1 MVKTENITR
10 QGKELVYTYSDMG
23 YMLQDTADGA
33 LYVEAYNPIESGR
46 EYIEVI
52 NEEEATE
59 AVYIGMLR
67 ALGVEI

>member
-1 MVKTENITR
+1 MIKSEKITR
-10 QGKELVYTYSDMG
+10 QEKELIYTYSDLG
-23 YMLQDTADGA
+23 YLLKDTVSGETYA
-33 LYVEAYNPIESGR
+33 EAYDPADSGR

-67 ALGVEI
+67 ALGVEV